1 MATPLTTSTTVV
13 FADLSG
19 STGVF
24 EAIGNARAA
33 EAISRLTNWIGRVC
47 ESRKGRVVKMLGDGV
62 LAVFPDGPA
71 AVAAVVELQRSHL
84 KRLQEWPNQLRM
96 RLKIGV
102 AAGEVIEVDG
112 DCYGDAVNVASRLS
126 DLSGPEQIWAS
137 GSVISQVRNP
147 APGVRFRSLGPIP
160 LRGKSQASEVFQ
172 IEWQEDIQTRHLTEP
187 AQLSKS
193 ARPRHAA
200 NRGVRLSWLDMR
212 MDFEAEDMPIHLG
225 RAEEAE
231 FPVQDQRVSRLH
243 ARIDWRNGSFVLTDM
258 STYGTWVRFSG
269 TDAPHTLRREECVL
283 LGTGEMA
290 LGASF
295 EDFTAPTVRFEVLAG
310 ET

>member
-1 MATPLTTSTTVV
+1 MTASTTVV

-33 EAISRLTNWIGRVC
+33 EAISRLTNWIGRFC
-47 ESRKGRVVKMLGDGV
+47 ESHQGRVVKMLGDGV
-62 LAVFPDGPA
+62 LAVFPDGRA
-71 AVAAVVELQRSHL
+71 AVTAVVELQRAHL

-96 RLKIGV
+96 RLQIGV
-102 AAGEVIEVDG
+102 AAGEVVEVDG

-126 DLSGPEQIWAS
+126 DLSGPEQIWAT
-137 GSVISQVRNP
+137 GSVISQITIP

-172 IEWQEDIQTRHLTEP
+172 IEWQEDIQTMHLTEP
-187 AQLSKS
+187 GQLMK
-193 ARPRHAA
+193 AVRPRHAKT
-200 NRGVRLSWLDMR
+200 RGVRLSWLDMR
-212 MDFEAEDMPIHLG
+212 MEFDAEDMPIHLG
-225 RAEEAE
+225 RAEDAD

-269 TDAPHTLRREECVL
+269 SEAHALRREDCVL
-283 LGTGEMA
+283 IGTGEMA

-295 EDFTAPTVRFEVLAG
+295 DDFTVPTVHFEVLAG
-310 ET
+310 DS

>member
-1 MATPLTTSTTVV
+1 MTASTTVV

-33 EAISRLTNWIGRVC
+33 EAISRLTNWIGRFC
-47 ESRKGRVVKMLGDGV
+47 ESHKGRVVKMLGDGV
-62 LAVFPDGPA
+62 LIVFPDGRA
-71 AVAAVVELQRSHL
+71 AVTAVVELQRAHL

-96 RLKIGV
+96 RLQIGV

-112 DCYGDAVNVASRLS
+112 DCYGDAVNVASRLVRS
-126 DLSGPEQIWAS
+126 VGARTDLGHRIGHLAGH
-137 GSVISQVRNP
+137 GS
-147 APGVRFRSLGPIP
+147 
-160 LRGKSQASEVFQ
+160 
-172 IEWQEDIQTRHLTEP
+172 
-187 AQLSKS
+187 S
-193 ARPRHAA
+193 ARRAVSQSRADSAAGQEPGERGFPDRVAGRHPDHAPDRAGQLMKAGAPRQAKT
-200 NRGVRLSWLDMR
+200 RGVRLSWLDS
-212 MDFEAEDMPIHLG
+212 AWNSTLTDMPIHLG
-225 RAEEAE
+225 RAEDAD

-258 STYGTWVRFSG
+258 SSYGTWVRFSG
-269 TDAPHTLRREECVL
+269 SEAHALRREDCVL
-283 LGTGEMA
+283 IGTGEMA

-295 EDFTAPTVRFEVLAG
+295 DDFTVPTVHFEVLAG